1 MFAFENEDKIAK
13 LHEGQ
18 MNSLQILEKA
28 GYPPFADE
36 MDFDTFLRKFYGWI
50 TQPNNKL
57 IQIENTLF
65 MVTIINKDVCEIK
78 IISAD
83 NEKDA
88 IQTVSAITKTLRKQ
102 GFKKMT
108 GFADDKKYV
117 DLAKKTGLNFN
128 IQPQTKMVNGQ
139 PTQGYSFELDL

>member
-1 MFAFENEDKIAK
+1 MFAFENEDKIAE

-18 MNSLQILEKA
+18 MNSLQILEQA

-78 IISAD
+78 IITAD
-83 NEKDA
+83 DEKDT
-88 IQTVSAITKTLRKQ
+88 IENFVAITKTLRRQ
-102 GFKKMT
+102 GFKKMI

-117 DLAKKTGLNFN
+117 DLAKKTGLKFN
-128 IQPQTKMVNGQ
+128 IQPQTKMVDGQ
-139 PTQGYSFELDL
+139 PMQGYSFELDL